1 MPVKASCGCWLK
13 EGDEGVPIRYG
24 SSDCDAVDGFCPCVV
39 YALFCSECAAR
50 ARQWP
55 EYLPDTV
62 DDDWWFN
69 VGYARWKDEGQKV

>member
-55 EYLPDTV
+55 
-62 DDDWWFN
+62 
-69 VGYARWKDEGQKV
+69 